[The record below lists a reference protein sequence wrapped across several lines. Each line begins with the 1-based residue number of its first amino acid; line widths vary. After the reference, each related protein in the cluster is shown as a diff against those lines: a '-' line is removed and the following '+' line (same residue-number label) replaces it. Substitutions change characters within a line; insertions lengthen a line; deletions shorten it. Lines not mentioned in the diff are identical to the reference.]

1 MKIKNKSP
9 VKKDVNFSVSVFVLY
24 LSNPLYEFKSFLTNM
39 IIKMIK
45 EKRNPCIQYFE
56 SSRLKRINGIAD
68 NTSVITDAILD
79 VLVKIFFEYSF
90 VISIFTLFIVSANL
104 YFKEERT
111 TLYGFSSK
119 SF

>member
-1 MKIKNKSP
+1 
-9 VKKDVNFSVSVFVLY
+9 
-24 LSNPLYEFKSFLTNM
+24 
-39 IIKMIK
+39 MIK